1 MCRSRACAWAS
12 AVAWPADGVSTKSKP
27 TATASSTTMAR
38 STLAIR
44 NAIRD
49 RRLVRIGRVG
59 PSPG

>member
-1 MCRSRACAWAS
+1 
-12 AVAWPADGVSTKSKP
+12 
-27 TATASSTTMAR
+27 MAR

-49 RRLVRIGRVG
+49 RRRVRIGRVG